1 MPLYWFVTLRPKMGV
16 TEMSVLAQDLF
27 EFQRLHRVAGGALTW
42 HMLQETAN
50 RLIWAGVRDFR
61 GGC

>member
-1 MPLYWFVTLRPKMGV
+1 
-16 TEMSVLAQDLF
+16 MSELARDLF
-27 EFQRLHRVAGGALTW
+27 EFRRLHRVAGGALTW
-42 HMLQETAN
+42 HMLCATAD